1 MTERS
6 RDAAYFEAM
15 YAADPDPWRFRTSAY
30 EAAKYAATV
39 AAIADRR
46 YRSGLEVGCSIGV
59 LSQQV
64 APLCDDFLGLD
75 IAEAPLVEAR
85 MRCDDM
91 SRVRFE
97 RMAVPEAWPDGGFD
111 LILLSEVLYFLNLAD
126 IARAAS
132 HVRRSLLPGGTV
144 LLINWIGNSQ
154 PPDRPAE
161 PAPAEPIPAEPI
173 PAKPGAAGP
182 QPGDRAAEA
191 FLAAA
196 DLPLVRQARAELY
209 RLDLLRLQS

>member
-1 MTERS
+1 MSDRS

-39 AAIADRR
+39 TAVADRR

-64 APLCDDFLGLD
+64 APLCDVFLGLD
-75 IAEAPLVEAR
+75 IAEAPLVGAR
-85 MRCDDM
+85 LRCRDLAH
-91 SRVRFE
+91 VGFT
-97 RMAVPEAWPDGGFD
+97 RMAVPDAWPEGGFD
-111 LILLSEVLYFLNLAD
+111 LILLSEVLYFLSLAD
-126 IARAAS
+126 IARVAS
-132 HVRRSLLPGGTV
+132 QVRRSLLPGGTV
-144 LLINWIGNSQ
+144 LLVNWIGN
-154 PPDRPAE
+154 PE
-161 PAPAEPIPAEPI
+161 P
-173 PAKPGAAGP
+173 P

-196 DLPLVRQARAELY
+196 DLAVTRQSRAEQY
-209 RLDLLRLQS
+209 RLDVLRELRQRA

>member
-1 MTERS
+1 MSDRS

-59 LSQQV
+59 LSRQV
-64 APLCDDFLGLD
+64 APLCDAFLGLD

-85 MRCDDM
+85 ARCQGL
-91 SRVRFE
+91 SQARFA
-97 RMAVPEAWPDGGFD
+97 RMAVPEAWPQGEFD
-111 LILLSEVLYFLNLAD
+111 LILLSEVLYFLSLED
-126 IARAAS
+126 IATVSAL
-132 HVRRSLLPGGTV
+132 VRQSLRPRGTV
-144 LLINWIGNSQ
+144 LLVNWIGNPE
-154 PPDRPAE
+154 PPRPVAQ
-161 PAPAEPIPAEPI
+161 
-173 PAKPGAAGP
+173 

-191 FLAAA
+191 FLAAT
-196 DLPLVRQARAELY
+196 DLPVLRQARAERY
-209 RLDLLRLQS
+209 RLDLLRLPDEP

>member
-1 MTERS
+1 MSDRS

-64 APLCDDFLGLD
+64 APLCDVFLGLD
-75 IAEAPLVEAR
+75 IAEAPLIEAR
-85 MRCDDM
+85 SRCKDL
-91 SRVRFE
+91 SQVRFA
-97 RMAVPEAWPDGGFD
+97 RMAVPEAWPEGGFD
-111 LILLSEVLYFLNLAD
+111 LILLSEVLYFLNLED
-126 IARAAS
+126 IATAAS
-132 HVRRSLLPGGTV
+132 HVRRSLLAGGTV
-144 LLINWIGNSQ
+144 LLVNWIGNPQ
-154 PPDRPAE
+154 PPDLPA
-161 PAPAEPIPAEPI
+161 AP
-173 PAKPGAAGP
+173 
-182 QPGDRAAEA
+182 QLGDWAAEA

-196 DLPLVRQARAELY
+196 DLPVVRQDRAELY
-209 RLDLLRLQS
+209 RLDLLRRPSQP

>member
-1 MTERS
+1 MTDRS

-46 YRSGLEVGCSIGV
+46 YRSALEVGCSIGV

-64 APLCDDFLGLD
+64 APLCDAFLGLD

-85 MRCDDM
+85 ARCCELPQ
-91 SRVRFE
+91 VQFE
-97 RMAVPEAWPDGGFD
+97 RMAVPEVWPGRRFD
-111 LILLSEVLYFLNLAD
+111 LILLSEVLYFLSPKD
-126 IARAAS
+126 IAATAG

-144 LLINWIGNSQ
+144 LLVNWICN
-154 PPDRPAE
+154 PE
-161 PAPAEPIPAEPI
+161 P
-173 PAKPGAAGP
+173 P
-182 QPGDRAAEA
+182 QPGDQAAEA
-191 FLAAA
+191 FLAAT
-196 DLPLVRQARAELY
+196 DLPIIRQDRADCY
-209 RLDLLRLQS
+209 RLDLLRLAAELTP